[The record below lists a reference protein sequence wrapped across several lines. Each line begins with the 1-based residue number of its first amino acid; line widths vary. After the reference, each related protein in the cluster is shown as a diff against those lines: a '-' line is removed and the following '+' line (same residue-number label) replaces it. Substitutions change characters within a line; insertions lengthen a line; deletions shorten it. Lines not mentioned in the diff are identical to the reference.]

1 MVGQISPSR
10 TLTLLRNVSQD
21 LGVREETSLMVQWL
35 RLHAPI
41 VGAWVYS
48 LVRELDPACQKYK
61 FLHAATKIKYSKCCT

>member
-41 VGAWVYS
+41 VGAWV
-48 LVRELDPACQKYK
+48 
-61 FLHAATKIKYSKCCT
+61 